1 MLLDKAS
8 CGAFVVTYFQTNLQL
23 RTDLIEILFYLI
35 FTNKKNIMNV
45 EDISEYCLS
54 KNGTSEDFPF
64 DEETLVFKVMGKM
77 FALIPLERI
86 PFQINLKCDPELTV
100 ELRERYEA
108 VQPGYHMNKSHWNTI
123 LIDGSLR
130 KDLILEWIDLSY
142 GLVVSGLKKSEKE
155 KLMKQA

>member
-1 MLLDKAS
+1 MFCRHIFANQSRNKEQTRLEN
-8 CGAFVVTYFQTNLQL
+8 YF
-23 RTDLIEILFYLI
+23 ILSLH
-35 FTNKKNIMNV
+35 TKKIMNV

-54 KNGTSEDFPF
+54 KKGTSEDFPF

-108 VQPGYHMNKSHWNTI
+108 VQPGFHMNKSHWNTI

-130 KDLILEWIDLSY
+130 NDLILEWIDLSY
-142 GLVVSGLKKSEKE
+142 DLVVKGLKKSERE
-155 KLMKQA
+155 KLQTP